1 MNNTS
6 TRTEI
11 LEALENVDSVTMES
25 SLDVMFTMADSYDK
39 AAVILENYNGS
50 DLSAFAIFQEDGEGE
65 NKTAVQQ
72 GDASGNVNAEAKK
85 KQNIFVK
92 IWTFIK
98 NIFKS
103 FGQWVKKCWN
113 GFTFAEVQQGSGA
126 LNNFIDTSAGKDN
139 ATLVDFAKKN
149 FGIDISWLLTAGGF
163 AIALGSIVSGM
174 SMEQPLT
181 ALAGALVGAGLITG
195 GVKLWMKIRSKD
207 VETNIKSVAINWLM
221 KVIVGLLLGL
231 IKGLG
236 DAGSDGVKRKAAK
249 KSFLKDF
256 EEKIKSNAP
265 ELEGGIATPDDKPET
280 ISHMD
285 AIKSINEMITEAK
298 KVSEADVEKLV
309 ADEDKITENE
319 EELAEDKDVAKKVSA
334 IGKIFIFFQQAWRK
348 FADFINKINI
358 FKKKAEE
365 SGFTDEESSTE
376 TPENPETLDDNDVD
390 TSAATGADAEP
401 KPEDAVADQKPAQD
415 TEAQTEGTA
424 TEPELNGKYDEKQVE
439 GWVTNINDEKGNR
452 KTIIPYNGHRFQ
464 WNKFAGKYVYV
475 ESVEDDIDVDDSV
488 VSEAATWYN
497 RF

>member
-11 LEALENVDSVTMES
+11 LEALDNVENVTMES
-25 SLDVMFTMADSYDK
+25 SFDVMFTMADSYDK

-85 KQNIFVK
+85 QKQNIFVK

-149 FGIDISWLLTAGGF
+149 FGIDISWLLTSGGL
-163 AIALGSIVSGM
+163 AIALGSIVAGI

-195 GVKLWMKIRSKD
+195 GVKLWMKIRSND
-207 VETNIKSVAINWLM
+207 VQTNIKSVAINWLM

-231 IKGLG
+231 IRGLS
-236 DAGSDGVKRKAAK
+236 DAGSDGVKRKEAK
-249 KSFLKDF
+249 KSFLKEF

-280 ISHMD
+280 ISHID
-285 AIKSINEMITEAK
+285 AIKSINEIIAEAK
-298 KVSEADVEKLV
+298 KVGEADAEKLV
-309 ADEDKITENE
+309 ADEDKIAENE

-358 FKKKAEE
+358 FKKKAKE

-376 TPENPETLDDNDVD
+376 TPETPATETPKTETTEKQNEASTAAEAKPDNEKKAEEDNELSVD
-390 TSAATGADAEP
+390 EEENIINSIGVNESAKEEV
-401 KPEDAVADQKPAQD
+401 PED
-415 TEAQTEGTA
+415 E
-424 TEPELNGKYDEKQVE
+424 
-439 GWVTNINDEKGNR
+439 
-452 KTIIPYNGHRFQ
+452 
-464 WNKFAGKYVYV
+464 
-475 ESVEDDIDVDDSV
+475 SV